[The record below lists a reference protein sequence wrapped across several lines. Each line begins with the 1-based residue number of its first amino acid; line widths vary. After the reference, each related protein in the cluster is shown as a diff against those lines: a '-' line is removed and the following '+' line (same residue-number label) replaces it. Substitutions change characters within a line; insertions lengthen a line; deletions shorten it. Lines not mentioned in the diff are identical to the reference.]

1 MPRNTIKFALRIRP
15 ETQELV
21 RAWYRKDNCKS
32 QSEFIEK
39 AIFFY
44 VEHLAAQDST
54 EFLPSALVSALRA
67 TVQSSENR
75 IARMMF
81 KLAVEL
87 CMMMNVMAVGLDIN
101 TSQLEQMRWQCV
113 QEVKRT
119 NGTITFKDAMEKS
132 QGEED

>member
-1 MPRNTIKFALRIRP
+1 M
-15 ETQELV
+15 
-21 RAWYRKDNCKS
+21 
-32 QSEFIEK
+32 
-39 AIFFY
+39 
-44 VEHLAAQDST
+44 
-54 EFLPSALVSALRA
+54 SALRA

-132 QGEED
+132 QSDES